1 MKLFTEECSFL
12 IPYCVQKVFL
22 SDKNDKIPHHFIC
35 IQVFQLCLLWTN
47 WDDLI
52 PWFFPQHIC
61 CSWIWP
67 CSCSPQNLV
76 PSGLECMESNLL
88 CITYKQIKVTG
99 AMLWAKTSEELR
111 MLSRSLS
118 VCKSLLLNVM
128 IQVSQ
133 FVSNSQLCH
142 WVTNSLNHS

>member
-52 PWFFPQHIC
+52 SLIFSTAYLLFMDLTLFMF
-61 CSWIWP
+61 S
-67 CSCSPQNLV
+67 QNLV
-76 PSGLECMESNLL
+76 PSGVECIESNPLR
-88 CITYKQIKVTG
+88 ITYKQIKVTG

-142 WVTNSLNHS
+142 KFTKSLSI